1 MNAKAPQQSCSYTT
15 LRSLNVGCRA
25 GFLGHVGAR
34 DHVMSS
40 FSGRGLAPKALTI
53 SGDAATETTR
63 HLQARLQH
71 FQSMLQPLVGANK
84 RPVATAVRMH
94 CMNPDA
100 DPVSSAQA

>member
-53 SGDAATETTR
+53 SGALQQRR
-63 HLQARLQH
+63 HAIFRPGYSTSNQCCSRL
-71 FQSMLQPLVGANK
+71 
-84 RPVATAVRMH
+84 
-94 CMNPDA
+94 
-100 DPVSSAQA
+100 

>member
-25 GFLGHVGAR
+25 GFLRHVRVAAR

-53 SGDAATETTR
+53 SGALQQRR
-63 HLQARLQH
+63 HAIFRPGYSTSNQCCSRL
-71 FQSMLQPLVGANK
+71 
-84 RPVATAVRMH
+84 
-94 CMNPDA
+94 
-100 DPVSSAQA
+100 